1 MNKGRPTNRDILDMV
16 ESMQKST
23 QISLIRMDEK
33 ILQIGERQKEMKK
46 EQLKGTSV
54 LLWIAGS
61 IASTVALT
69 FTIIQAL

>member
-1 MNKGRPTNRDILDMV
+1 MV